1 MTTQGEF
8 TVLVCASERLEGPI
22 VLDTSSLSSGVAPA
36 IARGFSFSASET
48 YTDIPDA
55 IVFTI
60 IVSISSSIKCD
71 SLSCCQIAA
80 CPTIVVIHGDSS
92 AYLIQ
97 STVQN
102 VSISTEVTSVLGR
115 IDKAI
120 VIGVQRNSLNTTK
133 LGIFK
138 ELG

>member
-1 MTTQGEF
+1 M
-8 TVLVCASERLEGPI
+8 
-22 VLDTSSLSSGVAPA
+22 SSDVVAPA
-36 IARGFSFSASET
+36 IARGFSLSTSKT
-48 YTDIPDA
+48 YADIPDA

-71 SLSCCQIAA
+71 SLSCCQIAT

-92 AYLIQ
+92 TDLIQ

-102 VSISTEVTSVLGR
+102 ISIPIGVTCELRR

-120 VIGVQRNSLNTTK
+120 VITVQSSNILNTTK

>member
-1 MTTQGEF
+1 
-8 TVLVCASERLEGPI
+8 
-22 VLDTSSLSSGVAPA
+22 LSSGVAPT

-102 VSISTEVTSVLGR
+102 VSISTKVTRVLGR

-120 VIGVQRNSLNTTK
+120 VIEVQRNSLNTTE